1 MGLTF
6 GSVCFQ
12 GLYFKG
18 VITNRSSINM
28 CICKGNLN
36 LCIYLRSGGK
46 VKRGNERS
54 LSFTYPHSFFLSL
67 LSVIPSEYK

>member
-18 VITNRSSINM
+18 VIINRSSINM
-28 CICKGNLN
+28 YICKGNLN
-36 LCIYLRSGGK
+36 LYIYLRSGGK
-46 VKRGNERS
+46 
-54 LSFTYPHSFFLSL
+54 
-67 LSVIPSEYK
+67 SEEGK

>member
-18 VITNRSSINM
+18 VIINRGNINM
-28 CICKGNLN
+28 YICNGNLN
-36 LCIYLRSGGK
+36 IYISPRSGGK
-46 VKRGNERS
+46 SEER
-54 LSFTYPHSFFLSL
+54 
-67 LSVIPSEYK
+67 K